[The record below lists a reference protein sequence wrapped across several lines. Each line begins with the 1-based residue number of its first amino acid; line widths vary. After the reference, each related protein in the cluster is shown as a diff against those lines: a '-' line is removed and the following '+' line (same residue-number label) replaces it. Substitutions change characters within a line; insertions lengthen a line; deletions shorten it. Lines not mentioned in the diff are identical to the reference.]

1 MNRLQ
6 NEKHSRRSFQ
16 DWRILTLGL
25 ITGFFLGCSVFFFL
39 INDLISERQSTV
51 VSNDLTLEE
60 VVDDTLSTT
69 SKSIS
74 IDTFVQGKN
83 PSTSVQDF
91 CRRIEALSVEQLTH
105 LVNEYAGNSS
115 INQNFSIATIMVG
128 KLASLEPTQ
137 ALKSVWMFPSSHWS
151 NLLEVV
157 FAEWAVKNVS
167 DSLKAAKDLTGS
179 LKETSLLA
187 IIAELGEENLSLIQ
201 EAAESLEMNSM
212 IERMIQ
218 TSHANLLMDR
228 PKEAWSLI
236 VQDNV
241 WDVKQK
247 EILSQIA
254 NAWKREN
261 GFDIVQQLYDDF
273 FTNNNELFGELL
285 NSVISNDPSGA
296 FEYLLNMP
304 MEIQLDLSPKVLAV
318 WATTDPE
325 AALDASVG
333 ILKASS
339 RNIAV
344 ANIVYSWAQ
353 TDPLSMLEK
362 VESIPRALQQEAV
375 RLSVRE
381 LARTDPL
388 MVVEQLL
395 RLQPLLGQIQLQTQI
410 ALVEEWAKVDPIAA
424 KRWIDENAKE
434 PDSRR
439 DRLIQRV
446 LERYAL
452 IDAEEAMKLAL
463 AEKSND
469 TSDFGPETYVIES
482 LVEQGLVKLAKLM
495 LNQVR
500 EPFKLW
506 STLSVANSLLA
517 ASQSEAALDLVQH
530 VPEQDQTT
538 FFVRLSENWFT
549 IDPKEL
555 LKELA
560 TFPSGEVRAKVAESL
575 LLRAEYSIYKMT
587 SDELAQLNSYQS
599 KEGGN

>member
-16 DWRILTLGL
+16 DRRILTLGL
-25 ITGFFLGCSVFFFL
+25 ITGFFLGCTVFFFL

-69 SKSIS
+69 LKSIS
-74 IDTFVQGKN
+74 IDTFVQAKN

-91 CRRIEALSVEQLTH
+91 RRRIEALSVEQLTH
-105 LVNEYAGNSS
+105 LVNEYAGKSS

-137 ALKSVWMFPSSHWS
+137 AFESVWMFPSSHWS

-201 EAAESLEMNSM
+201 EAAEALEMNSM

-218 TSHANLLMDR
+218 TSRANLLMDR
-228 PKEAWSLI
+228 PIEAWSLI

-285 NSVISNDPSGA
+285 SSVISNDPSGA

-333 ILKASS
+333 ILKASH

-353 TDPLSMLEK
+353 TDPLSMLQK

-424 KRWIDENAKE
+424 KGWVDENAKE
-434 PDSRR
+434 PDTRR

-482 LVEQGLVKLAKLM
+482 LVEQGLVKSATLM

-517 ASQSEAALDLVQH
+517 ASQSEAALDLVQY
-530 VPEQDQTT
+530 VPEQDQST
-538 FFVRLSENWFT
+538 FFVRLSEHWFT

-555 LKELA
+555 LNELA

-587 SDELAQLNSYQS
+587 SDELAQLNS
-599 KEGGN
+599 

>member
-25 ITGFFLGCSVFFFL
+25 ITGFFLGCSVYFFL

-74 IDTFVQGKN
+74 IDTFGQGKN

-91 CRRIEALSVEQLTH
+91 RRRIEALSVEQLTH

-261 GFDIVQQLYDDF
+261 GFDIVRQLYDDF

-424 KRWIDENAKE
+424 KRWIDENVKE

-560 TFPSGEVRAKVAESL
+560 TFPSREVRAKVAESL

>member
-51 VSNDLTLEE
+51 VSNDLTLEQ

-69 SKSIS
+69 SKSFS

-91 CRRIEALSVEQLTH
+91 RRRIEALSVEQLTH

-128 KLASLEPTQ
+128 KLASLEPTR
-137 ALKSVWMFPSSHWS
+137 ALKSVWMFPSSHWA

-482 LVEQGLVKLAKLM
+482 LVEQGLVKSAKLM

-517 ASQSEAALDLVQH
+517 ASQSEAALDLVQY
-530 VPEQDQTT
+530 VPEQDQST
-538 FFVRLSENWFT
+538 FFVRLSEIWFT
-549 IDPKEL
+549 INPKEL

-560 TFPSGEVRAKVAESL
+560 TFPSGEVRARVAESL

-587 SDELAQLNSYQS
+587 SDELSQLNSYQS